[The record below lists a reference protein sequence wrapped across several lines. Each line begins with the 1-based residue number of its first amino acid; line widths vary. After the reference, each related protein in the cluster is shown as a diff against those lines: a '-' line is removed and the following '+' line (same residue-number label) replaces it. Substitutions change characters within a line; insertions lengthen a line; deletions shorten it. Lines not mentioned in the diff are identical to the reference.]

1 MVVVLAFL
9 LLVVVFQSIAISV
22 KAAVMNLL
30 RGGLRPIADP
40 ARAALGEYFPR
51 PWAVFVRCPELRL
64 PVRHDGGDA
73 VNTWMRARRLL
84 FVLAGLAL
92 VASGLVARAAA
103 PAAAGAA
110 PGYSLVNVGAFGG
123 EPSIASDSK
132 GVLYETTPSG
142 LPGGPLAG
150 DPPIYRST
158 NAGASW
164 TLIQPADTTSGDDC
178 LATDQARSLYW
189 CNLASGTASTLPLQA
204 DVWKSTIGTSCTTA
218 CNWQHGS
225 SVLGST
231 QCGTS
236 CSPFGVDRQWVA
248 ASVPP
253 KGTTAN
259 AEVVL
264 MYHDF
269 FGPSQIW
276 VNISTDGGAHFGP
289 PVEVLANSSVPG
301 AVIAQGYTMCNT
313 VPAGVGIVPPGQPH
327 AGRIIVAWIAADLA
341 QNATGCN
348 ITMTQSFH
356 TLWVAYSDN
365 GGATWT
371 AQQAFDA
378 GIGHDTSTPFAA
390 FTLDAHGNP
399 YIAFAAPGPADNP
412 AVCAAES
419 AAGTVQGD
427 PSCAYHLWVVWSA
440 DGGATWDGGGGLIPG
455 SAAAAYEADPAS
467 AAGTDVFPT
476 IAAGRPGQVA
486 VGWLHTNEIDPT
498 DTNGKFLPG
507 GCAGPGNANPP
518 TYPPACTWNL
528 VAGQSVNLTLSPARA
543 TFTNTQVTTTPVH
556 VGDICNLGIFCV
568 APTSNRNLLDFNM
581 ETIDPTG
588 CAHIAFADDNTVNM
602 LRVANQTADCIRPS

>member
-1 MVVVLAFL
+1 
-9 LLVVVFQSIAISV
+9 
-22 KAAVMNLL
+22 
-30 RGGLRPIADP
+30 
-40 ARAALGEYFPR
+40 
-51 PWAVFVRCPELRL
+51 
-64 PVRHDGGDA
+64 
-73 VNTWMRARRLL
+73 
-84 FVLAGLAL
+84 
-92 VASGLVARAAA
+92 
-103 PAAAGAA
+103 
-110 PGYSLVNVGAFGG
+110 VGAYGG
-123 EPSIASDSK
+123 EPSITSDRK

-142 LPGGPLAG
+142 LPSGPQAG

-158 NAGASW
+158 NHGASW
-164 TLIQPADTTSGDDC
+164 TLIQPADTNSGDDC
-178 LATDQARSLYW
+178 LATDQGRSLYW

-204 DVWKSTIGTSCTTA
+204 DVWKSTVATSCTTA

-248 ASVPP
+248 ASVPSG
-253 KGTTAN
+253 GTTAN

-269 FGPSQIW
+269 YGPSQIW

-289 PVEVLANSSVPG
+289 PVEVLANSSIPG
-301 AVIAQGYTMCNT
+301 AVVAQGYTMCNT

-327 AGRIIVAWIAADLA
+327 AGRIIVAWIAADLP

-348 ITMTQSFH
+348 ITMAQSFH

-371 AQQAFDA
+371 AQQAMDI
-378 GIGHDTSTPFAA
+378 GIGHDASTPFVA
-390 FTLDAHGNP
+390 FTLDAQGNP

-419 AAGTVQGD
+419 AAGTVQSD
-427 PSCAYHLWVVWSA
+427 PACAYHMWVVWSA
-440 DGGATWDGGGGLIPG
+440 NGGATWDGGGGVIPG
-455 SAAAAYEADPAS
+455 SAAAAYQADAPG

-486 VGWLHTNEIDPT
+486 VGWLHTSEIEPT
-498 DTNGKFLPG
+498 DAAGKFLPG
-507 GCAGPGNANPP
+507 GCAGPGNGNPS
-518 TYPPACTWNL
+518 TYPPACHWNL
-528 VAGQSVNLTLSPARA
+528 FAGQSLNLTQSPATA
-543 TFTNTQVTTTPVH
+543 TFATTQVTSTPMH

-568 APTSNRNLLDFNM
+568 DPTSNRNLLDFNM
-581 ETIDPTG
+581 ETVDPTTG
-588 CAHIAFADDNTVNM
+588 CAHIAFADDNTINM
-602 LRVANQTADCIRPS
+602 LRVANQTSGCLPRP

>member
-1 MVVVLAFL
+1 
-9 LLVVVFQSIAISV
+9 
-22 KAAVMNLL
+22 
-30 RGGLRPIADP
+30 
-40 ARAALGEYFPR
+40 
-51 PWAVFVRCPELRL
+51 
-64 PVRHDGGDA
+64 
-73 VNTWMRARRLL
+73 
-84 FVLAGLAL
+84 
-92 VASGLVARAAA
+92 
-103 PAAAGAA
+103 
-110 PGYSLVNVGAFGG
+110 
-123 EPSIASDSK
+123 
-132 GVLYETTPSG
+132 
-142 LPGGPLAG
+142 
-150 DPPIYRST
+150 
-158 NAGASW
+158 
-164 TLIQPADTTSGDDC
+164 
-178 LATDQARSLYW
+178 
-189 CNLASGTASTLPLQA
+189 
-204 DVWKSTIGTSCTTA
+204 
-218 CNWQHGS
+218 
-225 SVLGST
+225 
-231 QCGTS
+231 
-236 CSPFGVDRQWVA
+236 VDRQWTA

-253 KGTTAN
+253 GGTTAN

-289 PVEVLANSSVPG
+289 PIDVLANSSIPG
-301 AVIAQGYTMCNT
+301 AVVAQGYTMCNT

-371 AQQAFDA
+371 AQQAMDI
-378 GIGHDTSTPFAA
+378 GIGHDASTPFVA

-427 PSCAYHLWVVWSA
+427 PSCAYHMWVVWSA

-455 SAAAAYEADPAS
+455 SAAAAYEADPS
-467 AAGTDVFPT
+467 SIAGTDVFPT
-476 IAAGRPGQVA
+476 IAAGKPGQVA
-486 VGWLHTNEIDPT
+486 VGWLHTNEIVPT

-507 GCAGPGNANPP
+507 GCAGPGNGNPP
-518 TYPPACTWNL
+518 TYPPTCNWNL
-528 VAGQSVNLTLSPARA
+528 VAGQSVNLTLSPAQA
-543 TFTNTQVTTTPVH
+543 AFTRTQVTTTPMH

-568 APTSNRNLLDFNM
+568 DPTSNRNLLDFNM
-581 ETIDPTG
+581 ETIDPKTG

-602 LRVANQTADCIRPS
+602 LRVANQISGCLPHP

>member
-1 MVVVLAFL
+1 MT
-9 LLVVVFQSIAISV
+9 
-22 KAAVMNLL
+22 
-30 RGGLRPIADP
+30 
-40 ARAALGEYFPR
+40 
-51 PWAVFVRCPELRL
+51 
-64 PVRHDGGDA
+64 
-73 VNTWMRARRLL
+73 TWMSVRRFL
-84 FVLAGLAL
+84 FVLVGLAL

-103 PAAAGAA
+103 PAAASAA
-110 PGYSLVNVGAFGG
+110 PAYSLADVGAYGG

-142 LPGGPLAG
+142 LPSGPLAG

-158 NAGASW
+158 SKGASW

-178 LATDQARSLYW
+178 LATDQGRSLYW
-189 CNLASGTASTLPLQA
+189 CNLASGTASQLLLQA
-204 DVWKSTIGTSCTTA
+204 DVWKSTVATSCTTA

-236 CSPFGVDRQWVA
+236 CSPFGVDRQWTA

-253 KGTTAN
+253 GGTTAN
-259 AEVVL
+259 ADVVL

-276 VNISTDGGAHFGP
+276 VNISTDGGGHFGP
-289 PVEVLANSSVPG
+289 PVEVLANSSIPG
-301 AVIAQGYTMCNT
+301 AVVAQGYTMCNT
-313 VPAGVGIVPPGQPH
+313 VPAGVGIVPPGRPH
-327 AGRIIVAWIAADLA
+327 AGRIIVAWIAADLP

-371 AQQAFDA
+371 AQQAMDI
-378 GIGHDTSTPFAA
+378 GIGHDASTPFVA
-390 FTLDAHGNP
+390 FTLDARGNP
-399 YIAFAAPGPADNP
+399 YIAFAAPGSAGNP
-412 AVCAAES
+412 AVCAAQS
-419 AAGTVQGD
+419 AAGTVQSD
-427 PSCAYHLWVVWSA
+427 PSCAYHMWVVWSA

-467 AAGTDVFPT
+467 AVGTDVFPT

-486 VGWLHTNEIDPT
+486 VGWLHTTEIVPT

-507 GCAGPGNANPP
+507 GCAGPGNGNPP

-528 VAGQSVNLTLSPARA
+528 VAGQSVNLTLGPARA
-543 TFTNTQVTTTPVH
+543 TFTRTQVTTTPVH
-556 VGDICNLGIFCV
+556 VGDICNLGIFCL

-602 LRVANQTADCIRPS
+602 LRVANQTTGCIRPS